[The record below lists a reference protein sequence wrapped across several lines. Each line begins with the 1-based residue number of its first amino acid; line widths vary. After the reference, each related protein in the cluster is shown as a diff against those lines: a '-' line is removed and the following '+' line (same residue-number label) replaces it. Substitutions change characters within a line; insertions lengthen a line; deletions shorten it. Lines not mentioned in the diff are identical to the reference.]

1 MIENYAKE
9 TYKDWLTVHG
19 IRFLRKLENETAFDG
34 IVKIYSIKSDNDEIN
49 KIING
54 LFFGKLGEPTD
65 SGILLRLFKNK
76 HSWPTTSL
84 THLNIRDG
92 ELTLIKESKSSYDT
106 WTIIDKGHG
115 QFQIRLSP
123 TDTIEFTDI

>member
-54 LFFGKLGEPTD
+54 E
-65 SGILLRLFKNK
+65 
-76 HSWPTTSL
+76 
-84 THLNIRDG
+84 
-92 ELTLIKESKSSYDT
+92 
-106 WTIIDKGHG
+106 
-115 QFQIRLSP
+115 
-123 TDTIEFTDI
+123 